1 MPDEYVVAVKP
12 SARKR
17 SRAVGEWV
25 NREGPWRTFA
35 TERLARE
42 WARECSRPDAPV
54 WLQDAPPWDDGPAD
68 GYLVGGRRAPATPP
82 AETRQRPLDEAVDAV
97 RPD

>member
-1 MPDEYVVAVKP
+1 MTDEYVVAVKP

-25 NREGPWRTFA
+25 NREGPWRTFPTRA
-35 TERLARE
+35 LARE
-42 WARECSRPDAPV
+42 WARACSRPDAPV

-68 GYLVGGRRAPATPP
+68 GYLVGGRRAQSTAS
-82 AETRQRPLDEAVDAV
+82 AGTRQRPLDEAVDGV